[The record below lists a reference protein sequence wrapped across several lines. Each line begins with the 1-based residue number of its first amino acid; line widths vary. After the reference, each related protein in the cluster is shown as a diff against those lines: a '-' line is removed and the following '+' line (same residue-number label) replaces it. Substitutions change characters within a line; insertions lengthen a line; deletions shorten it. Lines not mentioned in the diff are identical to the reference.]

1 MSITTRYKRIT
12 LDNGAI
18 IEIPEQTGLPEVPV
32 ASDSSDSL
40 DARLKR
46 IEDRLALL
54 AQRDGV
60 L

>member
-32 ASDSSDSL
+32 ASDRL

-54 AQRDGV
+54 EQRDRV